1 MIKFIV
7 SYFLVIINFLVC
19 TLLYKIITSDKIY
32 INIKNILLIIFF
44 SFISLIISYLNSV
57 ILNIASN
64 IFFILFLI
72 KIFYK
77 INIKKSFYYS
87 IIISIIF
94 LFSDAL
100 VSIIINNN
108 YLLNFELFIKNYFLR
123 SLLIIPVCIISI
135 LFCNIPIIKKNINLF
150 YEKLI
155 SKYNKNVRLYVLLVI
170 TIIMLSFCLN
180 AYNRVDRFNHSI
192 TILGIFCF
200 TLIFIFTLYLLYHE
214 YQIEQ
219 CNKKIIE
226 ENNYIKSIAKKDE
239 EFKHNL
245 INNLLG
251 IKTVSNSKTN
261 KLIDELISDY
271 QKDYKN
277 ITNINDL
284 PNGVQSIIYR
294 KAYEDVIEG
303 LNLIVTNNIKNE
315 LYDLISPK
323 KYNNL
328 CTAIGILF
336 DNALEA
342 VKNTPE
348 KIIEINFCE
357 DVQKIYF
364 VIKNTFSNVMDLEET
379 GKKNFTTKKTGH
391 GIGLNYLKNL
401 KTLELENKIINDIFI
416 IKLSIKKNKKI

>member
-1 MIKFIV
+1 
-7 SYFLVIINFLVC
+7 
-19 TLLYKIITSDKIY
+19 
-32 INIKNILLIIFF
+32 
-44 SFISLIISYLNSV
+44 
-57 ILNIASN
+57 
-64 IFFILFLI
+64 
-72 KIFYK
+72 
-77 INIKKSFYYS
+77 
-87 IIISIIF
+87 
-94 LFSDAL
+94 
-100 VSIIINNN
+100 
-108 YLLNFELFIKNYFLR
+108 
-123 SLLIIPVCIISI
+123 
-135 LFCNIPIIKKNINLF
+135 
-150 YEKLI
+150 
-155 SKYNKNVRLYVLLVI
+155 
-170 TIIMLSFCLN
+170 MLSFCLN